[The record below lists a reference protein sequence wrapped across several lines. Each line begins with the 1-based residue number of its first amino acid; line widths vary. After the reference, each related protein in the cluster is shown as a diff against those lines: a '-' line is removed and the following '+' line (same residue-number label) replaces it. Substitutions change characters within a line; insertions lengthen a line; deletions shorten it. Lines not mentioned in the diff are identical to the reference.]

1 MRKPNQQ
8 KACNAAQVLLQDF
21 GVKAA
26 SVPVERIIKSR
37 NIVLQYAPLEEDL
50 SGMAYIKDGVGII
63 GVNALHHPNRQRFSA
78 AHELGHHVLHADE
91 IRRAIHVD
99 KGSVL
104 YRDDLSSKGTDP
116 LEIEANAFAAELL
129 MPSELLME
137 AIGADGLD
145 MEDDASVE
153 TLARKFRVSAGA
165 LRWRLASGWSKA

>member
-8 KACNAAQVLLQDF
+8 RARSAAQALLSDF

-26 SVPVERIIKSR
+26 PVPVERIIKSR
-37 NIVLQYAPLEEDL
+37 SIVLQFAPLEEDL

-104 YRDDLSSKGTDP
+104 YRDDLSSKGTDA
-116 LEIEANAFAAELL
+116 LEVEANAFAAELL
-129 MPSELLME
+129 MPSDLVKD
-137 AIGADGLD
+137 AIGAGGVDI
-145 MEDDASVE
+145 EDDASVE
-153 TLARKFRVSAGA
+153 AMARKFRVSPGA
-165 LRWRLASGWSKA
+165 FRWRLAKG

>member
-8 KACNAAQVLLQDF
+8 KARSAAQTLLSDF

-26 SVPVERIIKSR
+26 PVPVERIIKSR
-37 NIVLQYAPLEEDL
+37 NIVLQFAPLEEDL

-78 AHELGHHVLHADE
+78 AHELGHHVLHAEE

-104 YRDDLSSKGTDP
+104 YRDDLSSKGTDA

-129 MPSELLME
+129 MPSDLVKG
-137 AIGADGLD
+137 AIGAGGVDI
-145 MEDDASVE
+145 EDDASVE
-153 TLARKFRVSAGA
+153 AMARKFRVSPGA
-165 LRWRLASGWSKA
+165 FRWRLAGGLF